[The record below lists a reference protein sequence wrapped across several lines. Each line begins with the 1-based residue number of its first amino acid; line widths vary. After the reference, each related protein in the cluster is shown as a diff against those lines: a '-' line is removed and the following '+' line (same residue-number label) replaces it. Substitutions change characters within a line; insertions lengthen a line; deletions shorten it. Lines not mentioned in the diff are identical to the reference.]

1 MSECLKVSVC
11 NVKIGKCIFTTCERV
26 FFFFLFPLTHC
37 ELIVFLFSSFHPTA
51 KTNIKKRQKNPVTR
65 LLSFI
70 FVLFT
75 FLLETIMFVMVTSN
89 GKLHIVF

>member
-1 MSECLKVSVC
+1 MLKLG
-11 NVKIGKCIFTTCERV
+11 NVFLQHVNV
-26 FFFFLFPLTHC
+26 FFFFHSLSLWIDFF
-37 ELIVFLFSSFHPTA
+37 FLSPDC
-51 KTNIKKRQKNPVTR
+51 KNKNKKNKNKKKNPVTR

-89 GKLHIVF
+89 GKLHTVF

>member
-1 MSECLKVSVC
+1 MKVTVC
-11 NVKIGKCIFTTCERV
+11 NVKVGKCIFTTCERV
-26 FFFFLFPLTHC
+26 FFSTHSHCDFVFF
-37 ELIVFLFSSFHPTA
+37 FHQTA
-51 KTNIKKRQKNPVTR
+51 KTNKKNPVTR

-89 GKLHIVF
+89 GKLHTVF

>member
-1 MSECLKVSVC
+1 M
-11 NVKIGKCIFTTCERV
+11 I
-26 FFFFLFPLTHC
+26 FFLSPDCKNKQT
-37 ELIVFLFSSFHPTA
+37 
-51 KTNIKKRQKNPVTR
+51 KKDKKKSPVTR

-89 GKLHIVF
+89 GKLHTVF

>member
-1 MSECLKVSVC
+1 MSECLKVTVC

-26 FFFFLFPLTHC
+26 FFSTHSHC
-37 ELIVFLFSSFHPTA
+37 ELLFFFLSPDC
-51 KTNIKKRQKNPVTR
+51 KNKQKKKNPVTR

-89 GKLHIVF
+89 GKLHTVF